1 MPRTE
6 LALKN
11 VRAIDSRSRHGVF
24 RRPLETED
32 VLLRSHADKPSPG
45 FHVGNAID
53 IVPMLRALALLFS
66 FMQVFRVKDLLTL
79 HLAQV
84 QANQTLCTESWTG
97 SPRS

>member
-1 MPRTE
+1 MFVPSIQEVGMEFSAAR
-6 LALKN
+6 LKQK
-11 VRAIDSRSRHGVF
+11 ISSFGVT
-24 RRPLETED
+24 PT
-32 VLLRSHADKPSPG
+32 KPSPG